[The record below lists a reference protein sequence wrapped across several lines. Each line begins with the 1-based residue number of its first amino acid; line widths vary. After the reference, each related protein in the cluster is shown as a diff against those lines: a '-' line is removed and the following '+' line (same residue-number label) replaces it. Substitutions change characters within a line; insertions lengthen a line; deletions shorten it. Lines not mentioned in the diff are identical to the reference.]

1 MTLGVETGVIG
12 AASQWAGRGEDQ
24 LLPWSLWREHHP
36 ADLDCG
42 QVQVD
47 FGPPTSI
54 TVKGYISA
62 VLSHP
67 LYACVL
73 SHFSRV

>member
-1 MTLGVETGVIG
+1 VTG
-12 AASQWAGRGEDQ
+12 ATSQGTGRGKDQ
-24 LLPWSLWREHHP
+24 ILPWSLWREHHP

-47 FGPPTSI
+47 FGPSTSV
-54 TVKGYISA
+54 TLKGYISA

-73 SHFSRV
+73 SHFSHV